1 MKAKIHSKVAIVAN
15 ELIRKFKWNRSDAF
29 RLAWQWCKSEPAE
42 ILTWTKVSGEK
53 CRRVVSRN
61 WQDFYT
67 PKGTGRSTAPRQLFA
82 DAAKV
87 IVAKNPIISVYP
99 SSIIS
104 LAA

>member
-1 MKAKIHSKVAIVAN
+1 MKAKIHSKVTLLAN

-29 RLAWQWCKSEPAE
+29 RAAWEFCKGEPAE
-42 ILTWTKVSGEK
+42 VLTWTKVSGEK
-53 CRRVVSRN
+53 CRRVVVRN
-61 WQDFYT
+61 WNQYYT
-67 PKGTGRSTAPRQLFA
+67 PKGTGKSVQPRQLFA

-87 IVAKNPIISVYP
+87 IVTKNPIISVYP